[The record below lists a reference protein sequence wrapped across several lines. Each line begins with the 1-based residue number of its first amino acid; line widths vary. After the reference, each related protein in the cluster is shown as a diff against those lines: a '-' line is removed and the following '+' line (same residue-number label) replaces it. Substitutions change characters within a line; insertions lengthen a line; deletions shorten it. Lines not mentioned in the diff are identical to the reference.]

1 MQIRIPDDQSSKT
14 QFGLINEELQKQLRD
29 ILQSSD
35 SNEDSKVF
43 RQAKD
48 HFKACMDLEKLEEI
62 GHAPLKDTLKEFG
75 GWPVL
80 EDEWDDS
87 QFDWYVNNFQFI
99 ALMQAKCANH
109 FTELGFL

>member
-1 MQIRIPDDQSSKT
+1 
-14 QFGLINEELQKQLRD
+14 
-29 ILQSSD
+29 
-35 SNEDSKVF
+35 
-43 RQAKD
+43 
-48 HFKACMDLEKLEEI
+48 MDLEKLEEI

-87 QFDWYVNNFQFI
+87 QFDWYVNHFELI
-99 ALMQAKCANH
+99 ALVQSKSGNH

>member
-1 MQIRIPDDQSSKT
+1 M
-14 QFGLINEELQKQLRD
+14 RD

-87 QFDWYVNNFQFI
+87 QFDWYVYHFRIKQKQKLYSIYFLLTPE
-99 ALMQAKCANH
+99 LM
-109 FTELGFL
+109 FLTKSI